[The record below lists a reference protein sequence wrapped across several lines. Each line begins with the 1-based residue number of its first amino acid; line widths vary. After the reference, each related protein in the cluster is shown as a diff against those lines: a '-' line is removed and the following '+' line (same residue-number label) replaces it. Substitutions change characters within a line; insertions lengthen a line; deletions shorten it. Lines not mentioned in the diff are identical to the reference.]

1 LHVNSRFAVAVHV
14 LGLAMVASGEA
25 HGETPPGGGRWCAA
39 PEGEPVTSERLAGIV
54 NTNPVVV
61 RRVLGAL
68 REAGLVTSQ
77 PGPGGGWKLTRDAA
91 AITLR
96 DVYTAVEGEPV
107 LSLPHRPP
115 SEYCPFGVGL
125 PRVLTECF
133 QEAQAAMEE
142 RLSQVT
148 IADVLEAVRGG
159 KHFWEAGGCR
169 TATTQPPLPP
179 SISQ

>member
-1 LHVNSRFAVAVHV
+1 MHVNSRFAVAVHV
-14 LGLAMVASGEA
+14 LGLAMVASAETHGEA
-25 HGETPPGGGRWCAA
+25 
-39 PEGEPVTSERLAGIV
+39 VTSERLASIV

-91 AITLR
+91 SITLR
-96 DVYTAVEGEPV
+96 DIYKAVEGESV

-115 SEYCPFGVGL
+115 SEYCPFGVRL
-125 PRVLTECF
+125 PEVLTACF

-142 RLSQVT
+142 RLSQVS
-148 IADVLEAVRGG
+148 IADVLDAVNEG
-159 KHFWEAGGCR
+159 KHFWEGCGQP
-169 TATTQPPLPP
+169 TATAVKSPPS

>member
-1 LHVNSRFAVAVHV
+1 MHVNSRFAVAVHV

-25 HGETPPGGGRWCAA
+25 HGETPPSGGRWREA
-39 PEGEPVTSERLAGIV
+39 PEGETVTSERLAGIV

-61 RRVLGAL
+61 RRILGAL

-91 AITLR
+91 SITLR
-96 DVYTAVEGEPV
+96 DVYKAVEGESV
-107 LSLPHRPP
+107 LSLPRHAP
-115 SEYCPFGVGL
+115 SAYCPFGDRL
-125 PRVLTECF
+125 PEVLTACF
-133 QEAQAAMEE
+133 QEAQAAMEH

-148 IADVLEAVRGG
+148 IADVLDAVRGG
-159 KHFWEAGGCR
+159 RLFWEVSGQAA
-169 TATTQPPLPP
+169 ATTVNRSPK

>member
-1 LHVNSRFAVAVHV
+1 MHVNSRFAVAVHV
-14 LGLAMVASGEA
+14 LGLAMVASGEM
-25 HGETPPGGGRWCAA
+25 HGQA
-39 PEGEPVTSERLAGIV
+39 VTSERLAGIV

-61 RRVLGAL
+61 RRILGAL

-91 AITLR
+91 AITLC
-96 DVYTAVEGEPV
+96 DVYKAVDGESM
-107 LSLPHRPP
+107 LALPQRPP

-133 QEAQAAMEE
+133 QEAQTAMEE

-148 IADVLEAVRGG
+148 IADVLEAVREG
-159 KHFWEAGGCR
+159 KHFWEARGCA
-169 TATTQPPLPP
+169 TATTEHPLPS

>member
-1 LHVNSRFAVAVHV
+1 MHVNSRFAVAVHA
-14 LGLAMVASGEA
+14 LGLTLIAKAEAKGEA
-25 HGETPPGGGRWCAA
+25 
-39 PEGEPVTSERLAGIV
+39 VTSERLASIV

-91 AITLR
+91 SITLC
-96 DVYTAVEGEPV
+96 DVYRAVEGECV
-107 LSLPHRPP
+107 FSLPHRTP
-115 SEYCPFGVGL
+115 SELCPFGDRL
-125 PRVLTECF
+125 RDVLEACF
-133 QEAQAAMEE
+133 REAEAAMEH

-148 IADVLEAVRGG
+148 IADVLDAVRGG
-159 KHFWEAGGCR
+159 RLFWEPGSNQA
-169 TATTQPPLPP
+169 AVNSSPL

>member
-1 LHVNSRFAVAVHV
+1 MHVNSRFAVAVHA
-14 LGLAMVASGEA
+14 LGLTLIAKAEAKGEA
-25 HGETPPGGGRWCAA
+25 
-39 PEGEPVTSERLAGIV
+39 VTSERLASIV

-91 AITLR
+91 SITLA
-96 DVYTAVEGEPV
+96 DVYRAVEGE
-107 LSLPHRPP
+107 SKCSFPHRTP
-115 SEYCPFGVGL
+115 SETCPFGERL
-125 PRVLTECF
+125 PEVLEQCF
-133 QEAQAAMEE
+133 REAEAAMEH

-148 IADVLEAVRGG
+148 IADVLDAVRGG
-159 KHFWEAGGCR
+159 RLFWEPGSNQA
-169 TATTQPPLPP
+169 AVNSSPL

>member
-1 LHVNSRFAVAVHV
+1 MHVNSRFAVAVHV
-14 LGLAMVASGEA
+14 LGLAMVASAEENDEA
-25 HGETPPGGGRWCAA
+25 
-39 PEGEPVTSERLAGIV
+39 VTSERLASIV

-68 REAGLVTSQ
+68 RGAGLVTSQ

-91 AITLR
+91 SITLR
-96 DVYTAVEGEPV
+96 DVYRAVEGDCE
-107 LSLPHRPP
+107 LSLPQKPP

-125 PRVLTECF
+125 PQVLTECF
-133 QEAQAAMEE
+133 REAQAAMEE
-142 RLSQVT
+142 RLSQVS

-159 KHFWEAGGCR
+159 KHFWEGCGR
-169 TATTQPPLPP
+169 STATTLPTPPS

>member
-1 LHVNSRFAVAVHV
+1 MHVNSRFAVAVHV

-25 HGETPPGGGRWCAA
+25 YGQA
-39 PEGEPVTSERLAGIV
+39 VTSERLAGIV

-91 AITLR
+91 SITLR
-96 DVYTAVEGEPV
+96 DVYKAVEGESV
-107 LSLPHRPP
+107 LSLPRHAP
-115 SEYCPFGVGL
+115 SACCPFGDRL
-125 PRVLTECF
+125 PEVLTACF
-133 QEAQAAMEE
+133 QEAQAAMEH

-148 IADVLEAVRGG
+148 IADVLDAVRGG
-159 KHFWEAGGCR
+159 KLFWEASGPV
-169 TATTQPPLPP
+169 TATTELSLPV